1 MKRAVRKGFVLVVS
15 VVVVIMLIAGCEEQ
29 QLPSAKKSRLIAA
42 ENMQL
47 EKELE
52 RRSEDIERLKELH
65 DREIQK
71 QEKLLA
77 KCLEEKE
84 TWKEKSRQNIRN
96 QVNGVVD
103 AIMVQNAKLRR
114 ENEKLKAQIEQ
125 LKAQV
130 QQLEEKVEELIPT
143 KPRPLE

>member
-1 MKRAVRKGFVLVVS
+1 MKKAVRKGFVLVVS
-15 VVVVIMLIAGCEEQ
+15 VVVVIMLIAGCQEQ

-47 EKELE
+47 KKELE
-52 RRSEDIERLKELH
+52 RRSKDIKGLKELH
-65 DREIQK
+65 DREIEK

-77 KCLEEKE
+77 KCLGEKE
-84 TWKEKSRQNIRN
+84 TWREKSRQNIRN

-103 AIMVQNAKLRR
+103 AIMEQNAKLRR

-125 LKAQV
+125 LTA
-130 QQLEEKVEELIPT
+130 T

>member
-1 MKRAVRKGFVLVVS
+1 MKKAVRKGFVLAVS
-15 VVVVIMLIAGCEEQ
+15 VVVIMLVAGCQEQ
-29 QLPSAKKSRLIAA
+29 ELPSAKKSRLIAA

-47 EKELE
+47 KKELE
-52 RRSEDIERLKELH
+52 RHSSDIEGLTDLH
-65 DREIQK
+65 NREIEK

-103 AIMVQNAKLRR
+103 ALMEQNAELRR
-114 ENEKLKAQIEQ
+114 ENEKLKAQIE
-125 LKAQV
+125 
-130 QQLEEKVEELIPT
+130 ELT
-143 KPRPLE
+143 AAKPGPLE

>member
-1 MKRAVRKGFVLVVS
+1 MEKAVRKGFVLVVS
-15 VVVVIMLIAGCEEQ
+15 VVVVVMLIAGCEEQ

-47 EKELE
+47 KKELE

-103 AIMVQNAKLRR
+103 AIMEQNAKLRR
-114 ENEKLKAQIEQ
+114 ENEKLKAQIEE
-125 LKAQV
+125 LTAAKSV
-130 QQLEEKVEELIPT
+130 RLE
-143 KPRPLE
+143 

>member
-1 MKRAVRKGFVLVVS
+1 MKEAVGKGFVLVVS
-15 VVVVIMLIAGCEEQ
+15 VVVMLIAGCEEQ
-29 QLPSAKKSRLIAA
+29 QLPSEKKSRLIAA

-47 EKELE
+47 NKELE
-52 RRSEDIERLKELH
+52 RRSKDIEGLKELH
-65 DREIQK
+65 DMEIQK

-103 AIMVQNAKLRR
+103 AIMEQNAKLRR

-125 LKAQV
+125 LEAQV
-130 QQLEEKVEELIPT
+130 QRLEKKVEELIPR
-143 KPRPLE
+143 KPRPLG